1 MYDQIK
7 KTEGM
12 YKKIRE
18 GLGDN
23 YNTILSSGDYI
34 YLGILPYRGSYSI
47 YAGNP
52 EDENNM
58 IYPDWNYSKVKK
70 REVFNS

>member
-18 GLGDN
+18 GLGEN
-23 YNTILSSGDYI
+23 YNTKLSTGDYI
-34 YLGILPYRGSYSI
+34 YIGILPYRGSYSI

-58 IYPDWNYSKVKK
+58 IYPDWNYRKVKK
-70 REVFNS
+70 P